1 MLKDSCMT
9 TFHDLLCNIYTVRVK
24 YGKYLVARRKYETG
38 ILATSCSFLLNKS
51 DWNFHSF
58 FTVVPCI
65 LILSKS
71 FIYQLMHKRVALKE
85 Y

>member
-51 DWNFHSF
+51 D
-58 FTVVPCI
+58 
-65 LILSKS
+65 
-71 FIYQLMHKRVALKE
+71 
-85 Y
+85 